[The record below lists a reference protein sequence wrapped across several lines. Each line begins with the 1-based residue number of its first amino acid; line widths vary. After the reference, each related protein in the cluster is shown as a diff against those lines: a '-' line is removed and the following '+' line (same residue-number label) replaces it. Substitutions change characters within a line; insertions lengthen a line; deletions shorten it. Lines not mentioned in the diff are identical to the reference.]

1 LNITILTEYEVSP
14 YTMAVLPEVTEEGLF
29 SRIMEMDNEYIVKK
43 KPIDIIERS
52 CRFFGSSLRGRQEG
66 TKQIMGITHKAP
78 IVIDPTNY
86 IYFFPTTSPSR
97 QHCAWIS
104 HSFVDNIKSN
114 PYDETTL
121 TFSNREEILLSVS
134 KGSLE
139 NQLFRTAQ
147 LRTTLS
153 SRIAPESRKASFLTT
168 SHSTRVREIR

>member
-1 LNITILTEYEVSP
+1 LIKTILTEYEVSP
-14 YTMAVLPEVTEEGLF
+14 YTMAIIPEVTEEGLF
-29 SRIMEMDNEYIVKK
+29 SRIMELEKEYIVRK

-52 CRFFGSSLRGRQEG
+52 CRFFGSSLKGRQEG

-78 IVIDPTNY
+78 IVIDPTNF

-114 PYDETTL
+114 PHDETTL
-121 TFSNREEILLSVS
+121 TFSNREEILLPVS

-153 SRIAPESRKASFLTT
+153 SRIAPEGRKSSFLTT
-168 SHSTRVREIR
+168 SHLRIREMQ